1 MFDRVLNMLLM
12 QEKKAVLQNFAIFIG
27 NYLCWRLTIS
37 TKVFSCEYCEIFN
50 NNYFEEH
57 LRKVASVLSFTDRLC
72 MTLHLP
78 TLSDHRTFQ
87 KSTANKLHH
96 TLLSEIL

>member
-1 MFDRVLNMLLM
+1 MFDRVLNMLLI

-72 MTLHLP
+72 MTLQLP
-78 TLSDHRTFQ
+78 TLSDHRTSQ